1 MRDRYP
7 RNIPIYAII
16 NVLISSF
23 IIIKSSI
30 FFMKLTYL
38 LSPMASLI
46 IVLTCFPLPLQA
58 VDALDKSRATVAT
71 TNKQLQQKQKKIDG
85 LHEQTSQMVDQYRS
99 ALREIESYEIYNKQ
113 LKAIVLSQGNDL
125 ISLQQQ
131 IIEIEVTAQQIMPMM
146 QRMIDTLQQFVAQ
159 DIPFLPVERAE
170 RLTRLEDTMKR
181 ADISVAEKYRKI
193 LEAYQIEIEYGKTL
207 EAYRA
212 LLGDKNVNFLKVGRV
227 AFFYETLD
235 AQSYGVWQPKLQTW
249 QLVEDREVK
258 KSIATGIKIARK
270 QRSPELLTIMAT
282 TAEDTQ

>member
-1 MRDRYP
+1 
-7 RNIPIYAII
+7 
-16 NVLISSF
+16 
-23 IIIKSSI
+23 
-30 FFMKLTYL
+30 MKLTYL

-46 IVLTCFPLPLQA
+46 IVLMCFPLPLQA
-58 VDALDKSRATVAT
+58 VDALNESRATVAT
-71 TNKQLQQKQKKIDG
+71 TNKQLQNKQNKINS
-85 LHEQTSQMVDQYRS
+85 LHDQTSQMVDQYRS
-99 ALREIESYEIYNKQ
+99 ALSEIESYDIYNKQ
-113 LKAIVLSQGNDL
+113 LKAIVRSQGNDL

-146 QRMIDTLQQFVAQ
+146 QRMIDTLQQFVTQ

>member
-1 MRDRYP
+1 MRVRYT
-7 RNIPIYAII
+7 RNILYICYNFRSYLVFYYHQIQC
-16 NVLISSF
+16 
-23 IIIKSSI
+23 
-30 FFMKLTYL
+30 FFMKLTYF

-46 IVLTCFPLPLQA
+46 IVLMCFPLPLQA
-58 VDALDKSRATVAT
+58 VDALDESRATVAT
-71 TNKQLQQKQKKIDG
+71 TNKQLQKKQKKIDG

-99 ALREIESYEIYNKQ
+99 ALREIESYDIYNKQ
-113 LKAIVLSQGNDL
+113 LKAIVRSQDNDL
-125 ISLQQQ
+125 VSLQQQ

-212 LLGDKNVNFLKVGRV
+212 VLGDKNVNFLKVGRV

-235 AQSYGVWQPKLQTW
+235 AKSYGIWQPKLQTW

-270 QRSPELLTIMAT
+270 QHSPELLTIMAT

>member
-1 MRDRYP
+1 
-7 RNIPIYAII
+7 
-16 NVLISSF
+16 
-23 IIIKSSI
+23 
-30 FFMKLTYL
+30 MKLTYL
-38 LSPMASLI
+38 LSPMASLTL
-46 IVLTCFPLPLQA
+46 VLMCFPLPLQA
-58 VDALDKSRATVAT
+58 VDALDESRTTVTT
-71 TNKQLQQKQKKIDG
+71 TNKQLQKKQKKIDG
-85 LHEQTSQMVDQYRS
+85 LYAQTSQMVDQYKT
-99 ALREIESYEIYNKQ
+99 ALREIESYDIYNKQ
-113 LKAIVLSQGNDL
+113 LNSIVHSQGNDL

-212 LLGDKNVNFLKVGRV
+212 VLDNKNVNFLKVGRV

-249 QLVEDREVK
+249 QLVEDHEVQR
-258 KSIATGIKIARK
+258 SIATGIKIARK

-282 TAEDTQ
+282 TTEDTQ

>member
-1 MRDRYP
+1 
-7 RNIPIYAII
+7 
-16 NVLISSF
+16 
-23 IIIKSSI
+23 
-30 FFMKLTYL
+30 MKLTYL
-38 LSPMASLI
+38 LSSMASLI
-46 IVLTCFPLPLQA
+46 IVLMCFPLPLQA

-99 ALREIESYEIYNKQ
+99 ALREIESYDIYNKQ
-113 LKAIVLSQGNDL
+113 LQAIVRSQDNDL

-146 QRMIDTLQQFVAQ
+146 QRMIETLQQFVAQ
-159 DIPFLPVERAE
+159 DIPFLPVERSE

-212 LLGDKNVNFLKVGRV
+212 VLDNKNVNFLKVGRV

-235 AQSYGVWQPKLQTW
+235 AQSYGVWQPKLKTW